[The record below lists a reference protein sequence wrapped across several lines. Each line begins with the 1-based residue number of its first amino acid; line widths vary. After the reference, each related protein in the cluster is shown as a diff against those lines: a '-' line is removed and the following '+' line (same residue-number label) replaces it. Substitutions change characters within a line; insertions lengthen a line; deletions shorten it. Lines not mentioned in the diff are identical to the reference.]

1 VIQKAQIGRGFRG
14 VLTYV
19 FDESAERGHARARIV
34 DTNMAGETPRE
45 LAAEFGLFRRLN
57 PDLTRAVYHC
67 SLRLPEDEALTAAQW
82 GAFSRDYLAAMGFD
96 AVPYVVVQH
105 AADHVHIVASRVQFH
120 GRTVP
125 DGNDRW
131 RSNRVVTGLEERY
144 GLSHARDPER
154 TREPRP
160 QLSRDEIARAERRG
174 ELPPKL
180 VLAARIDEAVARS
193 DGTREGF
200 DQALAAL
207 GVTAHWNIAS
217 TGQVHG
223 ASYAVRDEAGET
235 QGVFK
240 GSQLGKEY
248 GWGRLAARLDARREE
263 QEHGRSD
270 DAGTRENGR
279 LATAGPR
286 DAART
291 GHDTDSGTPASRS
304 EAPRAEAGR
313 ADGHVRAERQSIGAG
328 GRADA
333 DHQGDRAA
341 PSDSGRRDGDGDPL
355 HAGAGRVSDR
365 TEAGTERADER
376 VVQSRRAGAAGGGR
390 DATVGAGDSAAPA
403 EDGAEREAGT
413 AGGGGGRG
421 GDGPRRRADRG
432 SADRDRAAAS
442 LDRTTEAVQRQLA
455 AMGCDRYAI
464 GVRDPARGML
474 TRTGSAD
481 EIVAGIGWLKAMNAQ
496 GNDIS
501 VRPAGSS
508 GVILVDDLRAEAL
521 KELARD
527 GLTPA
532 AVTET
537 SPDTYQ
543 AWVRVSDGPLLPDI
557 ATEAAREVAARYG
570 GDPKS
575 ADWRQYGR
583 LAGFTN
589 QQPEHTRADGQQ
601 PDVRLAAARGG
612 EAPDG
617 AKEVLA
623 RAQECFE
630 GRLQVPISEP
640 SLPPRREDNG
650 ERARSFLGEEY
661 RERAAR
667 LSARYPDADLSRV
680 DWMVTK
686 DLARACPTADAG
698 ALTEAMRAGSP
709 RLAERKGTQV
719 EDYLARTVGKVL
731 ATPDVMA
738 ARRETRA
745 RDDGRGDR

>member
-1 VIQKAQIGRGFRG
+1 MIQKAQIGRGFRG

-57 PDLTRAVYHC
+57 PDLTRAVYHY

-105 AADHVHIVASRVQFH
+105 AADHVHIVASRVQFD

-263 QEHGRSD
+263 QAHGRSD

-279 LATAGPR
+279 LAAAGPR
-286 DAART
+286 DGART
-291 GHDTDSGTPASRS
+291 DRDADGGTPASRS

-313 ADGHVRAERQSIGAG
+313 DDGHGRAERQSIGAG
-328 GRADA
+328 SRADA

-341 PSDSGRRDGDGDPL
+341 PSDDRQRDGDGDTV
-355 HAGAGRVSDR
+355 HAGAGGVSDR
-365 TEAGTERADER
+365 TAAGAERADER
-376 VVQSRRAGAAGGGR
+376 VVQSRRAGTERAER
-390 DATVGAGDSAAPA
+390 DAAVGAGDSAAPA
-403 EDGAEREAGT
+403 GDGGERAARA
-413 AGGGGGRG
+413 AGGMGGRG
-421 GDGPRRRADRG
+421 GDDHRRHADRG
-432 SADRDRAAAS
+432 GADRDRAAAP
-442 LDRTTEAVQRQLA
+442 LDRTTEAVRRHLA

-464 GVRDPARGML
+464 AVRDPARGML
-474 TRTGSAD
+474 TRQGSAD
-481 EIVAGIGWLKAMNAQ
+481 EIVAGIGWLKAMNVQ
-496 GNDIS
+496 GNDIT
-501 VRPAGSS
+501 VRPVGSS
-508 GVILVDDLRAEAL
+508 GLVLVDDLSATAL
-521 KELARD
+521 KELNRD

-532 AVTET
+532 AVAET
-537 SPDTYQ
+537 SAGNYQ
-543 AWVRVSDGPLLPDI
+543 AWVRLLDAPLLPEV
-557 ATEAAREVAARYG
+557 ATEAAREVTARYG
-570 GDPKS
+570 GEPNS
-575 ADWRQYGR
+575 ADWRQEGR

-601 PDVRLAAARGG
+601 PSVRLREARGG
-612 EAPDG
+612 DAP
-617 AKEVLA
+617 AAAVAVLA
-623 RAQECFE
+623 KAQERFE
-630 GRLQVPISEP
+630 ERLQEPRSVP
-640 SLPPRREDNG
+640 
-650 ERARSFLGEEY
+650 
-661 RERAAR
+661 RAAHPR
-667 LSARYPDADLSRV
+667 EQTGGGRPSSRGAAD
-680 DWMVTK
+680 
-686 DLARACPTADAG
+686 
-698 ALTEAMRAGSP
+698 
-709 RLAERKGTQV
+709 
-719 EDYLARTVGKVL
+719 
-731 ATPDVMA
+731 
-738 ARRETRA
+738 REWAA